1 MALDLMLPGDHFFTI
16 TPTGFEYR
24 NKSGIA
30 QYLTDQMSHRSR
42 NTQEFFSVPSENPS
56 RNRPNGNLS
65 YRESEK
71 APSMKKRTLSIVSG
85 AEQHLLSK
93 ENLAASRSVTHR
105 SNLTKDNLKSIGS
118 PRNEAESN
126 READALTRASYLSS
140 KKSVSIHPSQHAI
153 SAHQGSRE
161 KLPSI
166 HSQKGTLFVTEILSQ
181 RSRLTGKAS
190 SHASQVSK

>member
-1 MALDLMLPGDHFFTI
+1 MLPGDHFFTI

-30 QYLTDQMSHRSR
+30 QYLTDQMSNRSR
-42 NTQEFFSVPSENPS
+42 NTQEFFSVPSENRS
-56 RNRPNGNLS
+56 RPNGNLS

-71 APSMKKRTLSIVSG
+71 APSIKKRTLSIVSG

-93 ENLAASRSVTHR
+93 ENLGASRSVTHR
-105 SNLTKDNLKSIGS
+105 SNLTKDNLKSIAS

-126 READALTRASYLSS
+126 READALTRAYYLSS

-166 HSQKGTLFVTEILSQ
+166 HSQKGTQFVSEILSQ
-181 RSRLTGKAS
+181 RSRITGKAT
-190 SHASQVSK
+190 SHVSQVSK